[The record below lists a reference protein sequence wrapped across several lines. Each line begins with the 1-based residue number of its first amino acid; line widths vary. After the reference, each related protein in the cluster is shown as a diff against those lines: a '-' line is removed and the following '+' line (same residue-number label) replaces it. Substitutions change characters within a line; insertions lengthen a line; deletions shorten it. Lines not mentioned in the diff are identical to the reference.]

1 MFSRRDIL
9 KASRKKHA
17 RERRRIYAIIGGVSF
32 GALAILFVASGF
44 LSGWSKIVIADVVA
58 EGNSLVHTDDI
69 VRVAREELDGKYFF
83 LFHRDNIFLY
93 PKNRISS
100 RLGEE
105 FKRIADVDIRRN
117 SLTGIR
123 IVITEHKPAYLW
135 CGDDMPE
142 KEFTLL
148 ETCYFADEK
157 GYVFSKAPDFSGNVF
172 FELFGP
178 LSGEGIDPIGRRFLD
193 SLAFTK
199 LILFKDAVA
208 GYGGEA
214 VKFAVTKD
222 GDHIFILNNGSKII
236 FGADQDFDT
245 LTGNLDAVSATLPQN
260 APIEYIDLRYGNK
273 VFFKEKKE

>member
-1 MFSRRDIL
+1 MLLCR
-9 KASRKKHA
+9 
-17 RERRRIYAIIGGVSF
+17 RERVCIFKS
-32 GALAILFVASGF
+32 SGF
-44 LSGWSKIVIADVVA
+44 FRQCI
-58 EGNSLVHTDDI
+58 
-69 VRVAREELDGKYFF
+69 
-83 LFHRDNIFLY
+83 
-93 PKNRISS
+93 
-100 RLGEE
+100 
-105 FKRIADVDIRRN
+105 
-117 SLTGIR
+117 
-123 IVITEHKPAYLW
+123 
-135 CGDDMPE
+135 
-142 KEFTLL
+142 
-148 ETCYFADEK
+148 
-157 GYVFSKAPDFSGNVF
+157 

-273 VFFKEKKE
+273 VFFKEKKNDEHHAEGVRACVDARLRVAVYNVNMYLRLIVWEYIVWHSRRPLPTL